1 MGRGR
6 GRGKGSGG
14 STLSAPKCQL
24 QELCRR
30 YTTSTPSGQTIGQS
44 HRDRRAQGSL
54 DRDNVGVS
62 VSVGIGQV
70 RVVGLGPGPG
80 LKEAGARVTGH
91 SPRLYEASP
100 HA

>member
-6 GRGKGSGG
+6 GRGKGISGG

-30 YTTSTPSGQTIGQS
+30 YTTGTPSGQTIGQS
-44 HRDRRAQGSL
+44 HRDRRVQGSL
-54 DRDNVGVS
+54 DRDNVS

-70 RVVGLGPGPG
+70 RVG
-80 LKEAGARVTGH
+80 AGARARVKRGRGQGYG
-91 SPRLYEASP
+91 SLAEVV
-100 HA
+100 

>member
-44 HRDRRAQGSL
+44 HRYRRAQGSL
-54 DRDNVGVS
+54 DRDNVS

-70 RVVGLGPGPG
+70 RVG
-80 LKEAGARVTGH
+80 AGARARVKRGRGQGYG
-91 SPRLYEASP
+91 SLAEVV
-100 HA
+100 